1 MRLLADIPD
10 RALEQL
16 AELARSRGLSR
27 AEIIRLAIAD
37 FLARQRGAAMEGAFG
52 LWGDSA
58 GDGLEH
64 QRRVRD
70 D

>member
-1 MRLLADIPD
+1 MLVDIPD
-10 RALEQL
+10 RALEGL

-27 AEIIRLAIAD
+27 AEIVCLAITD
-37 FLARQRGAAMEGAFG
+37 FLARHRGATMEGALG

-58 GDGLEH
+58 GDGLEY

-70 D
+70 DW